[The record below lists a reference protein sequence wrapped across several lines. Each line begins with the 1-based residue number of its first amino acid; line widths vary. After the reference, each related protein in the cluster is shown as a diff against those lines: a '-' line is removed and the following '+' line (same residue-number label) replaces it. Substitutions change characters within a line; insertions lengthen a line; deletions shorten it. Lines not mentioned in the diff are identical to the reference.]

1 MKGEKYG
8 SVADMHIKKILVP
21 HDGDQM
27 SDKALMYAAELA
39 KALDS
44 EVTILNVIEEIEVP
58 PTLLLGNDHIM
69 IAKARRSIA
78 KELEQKWNN
87 FVQGKITLLSADKV
101 KANSVVKKGDAGEQ
115 ILEFA
120 KENKIDLIV
129 MGSRRLEGISK
140 VVRALGSV
148 TRKVSE
154 LASVPVL
161 IVH

>member
-1 MKGEKYG
+1 MKIG
-8 SVADMHIKKILVP
+8 KILIP

-39 KALDS
+39 KALDA
-44 EVTILNVIEEIEVP
+44 ELTILYVIEEIEVP
-58 PTLLLGNDHIM
+58 PTLLLGNDRIL
-69 IAKARRSIA
+69 IAKARMSIA
-78 KELEQKWNN
+78 KELEQKWNS
-87 FVQGKITLLSADKV
+87 FAQGKLKLLSTENV
-101 KANSVVKKGDAGEQ
+101 KANSAVKIGHAGDE

-120 KENKIDLIV
+120 KDNKIDLIV
-129 MGSRRLEGISK
+129 MGSRRLEGVPR

-161 IVH
+161 IIH

>member
-1 MKGEKYG
+1 M
-8 SVADMHIKKILVP
+8 DIKKILVP

-44 EVTILNVIEEIEVP
+44 ELTILYVIEEIEVP
-58 PTLLLGNDHIM
+58 PTLLLGNDRIL

-78 KELEQKWNN
+78 KQIEQKWDN
-87 FVQGKITLLSADKV
+87 FAQGKLKLLSSENV
-101 KANSVVKKGDAGEQ
+101 RANSAVKIGHAGEE
-115 ILEFA
+115 ILQFV

-129 MGSRRLEGISK
+129 MGSRRLEGVSK

>member
-1 MKGEKYG
+1 MKGG
-8 SVADMHIKKILVP
+8 SAADMEIKKILVP
-21 HDGDQM
+21 HDGDPM

-39 KALDS
+39 KALGS
-44 EVTILNVIEEIEVP
+44 EVTILYVMEEIVVP
-58 PTLLLGNDHIM
+58 PTLLLGNDRIM

-87 FVQGKITLLSADKV
+87 FAQAKLRLLSSEKV
-101 KANSVVKKGDAGEQ
+101 EANSVVKIGDAGEQ

-120 KENKIDLIV
+120 KENKIDLFV
-129 MGSRRLEGISK
+129 MGSRTLEGISK
-140 VVRALGSV
+140 FVKALGSV

-154 LASVPVL
+154 RAYCPVM